1 MDELYG
7 NRIAAAFGY
16 THLLGGYEGGQAQYI
31 RVPYADVNTLK
42 LPDSLPDEKAIL
54 LSDIACTGWHANE
67 LGDVKAGEI
76 VAVWGCGPVGLM
88 AAMWAKFRG
97 AKLVIAIDNVPYRL
111 KVAKEM
117 LGCHVINFDEEKVL
131 DTIKKL
137 VPEGPDVCIEAVGF
151 RYAKSIIHKAE
162 RAIRVESDTPEVL
175 TECIK
180 ACRLGG
186 RVSIVGDYYSMT
198 NHFPIGAM
206 MEKSLTVRGGQAF
219 VQRYWRKLLQYFL
232 NGDVDPSF
240 VVTHKLSFDKIV
252 DAYKI
257 FDLKEDGAIKIVL
270 KTEFGM
276 QTRK

>member
-1 MDELYG
+1 
-7 NRIAAAFGY
+7 
-16 THLLGGYEGGQAQYI
+16 LGGYEGGQATFL

-42 LPDSLPDEKAIL
+42 IPEAIPDEIAIL

-67 LGDVKAGEI
+67 LGEVKAGDI

-97 AKLVIAIDNVPYRL
+97 AKMVICIDNVDYRL
-111 KVAKEM
+111 RAAKEK
-117 LGCHVINFDEEKVL
+117 LGCHVINFSEEKVL

-151 RYAKSIIHKAE
+151 RYATNLLHKAE
-162 RAIRVESDTPEVL
+162 RAVRLESDTPEVL
-175 TECIK
+175 SECIK

-186 RVSIVGDYYSMT
+186 KVSIVGDYYSMT

-206 MEKSLTVRGGQAF
+206 MEKGLTVRGGQAF
-219 VQRYWRKLLQYFL
+219 VQRYWKKLLQFFL

-240 VVTHKLSFDKIV
+240 VISHKLTFDKIV
-252 DAYKI
+252 EAYKI
-257 FDLKEDGAIKIVL
+257 FDQKQDGAIKIVL
-270 KTEFGM
+270 KTEFGL
-276 QTRK
+276 QERK